1 MDIFVFV
8 ESLKSSKRSKR
19 LLLISVEK
27 QFLQKWRQF
36 FASNELKQL
45 FDSESVYASDFGLAI
60 WRSNAFSEKNSP
72 PPQKKL
78 CLRQCDYIR
87 IFSKGNG
94 DEFYCQSG
102 LNIRWLFGWLLCDL
116 KKVTIEASKTTFW
129 AILEKVWLLCIQS
142 FGHTAC
148 LQKRLTTDGTIYC
161 EIGSRHSLS
170 CCS

>member
-1 MDIFVFV
+1 MAPIFCFKRTKTIIWQWVRLRVRFWSCDLTVECVFG
-8 ESLKSSKRSKR
+8 KK
-19 LLLISVEK
+19 
-27 QFLQKWRQF
+27 F
-36 FASNELKQL
+36 
-45 FDSESVYASDFGLAI
+45 
-60 WRSNAFSEKNSP
+60 P
-72 PPQKKL
+72 PPKKKL

-102 LNIRWLFGWLLCDL
+102 LNIRWLLGDL

-170 CCS
+170 CCSLYMAASCMVSFSEHFINIF